1 MEEGIM
7 KITQPVGIAAVR
19 AWLPPSVETVKAAV
33 AAGRLDADE
42 IPGTGVRQVP
52 VSSGMCAPDM
62 AVAAAREVL
71 PRAGVPAARL
81 DMITHAWIYHQGH
94 DFWSPAHYVA
104 ARLGADHAVPIGLQ
118 QMCNGGATG
127 IALAVTRILADPRPV
142 HALVTTGDR
151 FTLPGFDRWRS
162 DYAVAYGDGATAAL
176 LRRSIPGRDEL
187 ELLSVAAVSA
197 PQMEQMH
204 RGDDPVS
211 PAPRWL
217 SEHVD
222 VRRAKKAFLA
232 AGGMDRFRE
241 VARVKVREVI
251 GRALADA
258 CIRPDD
264 SRLRTVLLPRLGPAT
279 LELMYLPVV
288 EDMIKAP
295 PLILGDTTGHLGAG
309 DFLANLAEL
318 VTARLLSP
326 GDLALVVGGGGGFS
340 WTCAVVRRC
349 G

>member
-1 MEEGIM
+1 M
-7 KITQPVGIAAVR
+7 KITQPIGIAAVR
-19 AWLPPSVETVKAAV
+19 AWLPASAETATSAV
-33 AAGRLDADE
+33 AAGRLDDDE
-42 IPGTGVRQVP
+42 IHRTGAMRVP
-52 VSSGMCAPDM
+52 VSGETSAPDM

-71 PRAGVPAARL
+71 LHAGLPAARL

-104 ARLGADHAVPIGLQ
+104 ARLGADNAVPIGLQ
-118 QMCNGGATG
+118 QMCNGGAAG
-127 IALAVTRILADPRPV
+127 IMLAVNRVLADPGQA
-142 HALVTTGDR
+142 HALVTTADR
-151 FTLPGFDRWRS
+151 FSLPGFDRWRS

-176 LRRSIPGRDEL
+176 IRRALPGQDEL
-187 ELLSVAAVSA
+187 ELLSVAMVSA
-197 PQMEQMH
+197 PRMEEMH
-204 RGDDPVS
+204 RGDDPFS

-241 VARVKVREVI
+241 VSRVKVRDVI
-251 GRALADA
+251 THALADA
-258 CIRPDD
+258 GIRADD
-264 SRLRTVLLPRLGPAT
+264 SRLRSVLLPRLGPAT

-318 VTARLLSP
+318 VTAGLLAP
-326 GDLALVVGGGGGFS
+326 GDLALVIGGGGGFS